1 MGRITQ
7 LDRRTGRKPRPAGRA
22 THPPCASARP
32 DRAQRDEDDA
42 RGRASAAGSLVLV
55 VDDEAPVRMICSFN
69 LEAAGLEVIEA
80 VDGDDAL
87 AVIRGRRPDLVLLDV
102 MMPNLDGWAVAGE
115 LQSDPRTREIP
126 IVFLTARVDDV
137 DRQRARQLGAVGYI
151 TKPFDPIVL
160 ASRLET
166 ILERIARGE
175 REQLREELVRIR
187 ER

>member
-7 LDRRTGRKPRPAGRA
+7 IGRPTARKAHRAGRA
-22 THPPCASARP
+22 THWPYASARP
-32 DRAQRDEDDA
+32 DRPQSEEDEP
-42 RGRASAAGSLVLV
+42 RGRTTAARSLVLV

-87 AVIRGRRPDLVLLDV
+87 GVTRERRPDLVLLDV
-102 MMPNLDGWAVAGE
+102 MMPNRDGWAVAVE
-115 LQSDPRTREIP
+115 LQADPRTRNIP

-137 DRQRARQLGAVGYI
+137 DRRRAQQLGAVGYI

-175 REQLREELVRIR
+175 REQLRSELLHNR